1 MIERLCCCCFFKA
14 NLKFSKGQAVI
25 LQVLEVKL

>member
-1 MIERLCCCCFFKA
+1 MIERLCCCFFKA